1 MTTRALFLL
10 ALVFFPYP
18 GLAEVCEFS
27 DSTVGSIDG
36 RISEM
41 TTPGDST
48 ITVIEEESLNEETRA
63 AATSLFTERRS
74 SAEELADR
82 VGLFLSGHQDE
93 FNMAERNLKL
103 LRDRLQSPHPPT
115 FVAVGLSHNKLA
127 YLRKVASILSL
138 HRYAQVNEL
147 GAKNEHWDEL
157 LLIAVGP
164 VVYLKTREPGLFHA
178 TTLMAM
184 DDQALTPFHQAL
196 NGQEQKIPEWMEKLV
211 GRGGVKET
219 GDAIFGGPG
228 KLPEGDGVFL
238 LGNDSLPAVSTA
250 LISECEKLRVP
261 PSPEPIPGKIE
272 QGNNVETAKQE
283 VAAAE
288 EGSRRKNISAGWGRR
303 TDFLR
308 GTKETD
314 PLVARTNAMAKHALA
329 YSWVTVDGAGHRWVH
344 IRPIH
349 YNQKE

>member
-1 MTTRALFLL
+1 MTARAILLL

-18 GLAEVCEFS
+18 GFAEVCEFS
-27 DSTVGSIDG
+27 SSAVSSIDG

-41 TTPGDST
+41 TLPGDST
-48 ITVIEEESLNEETRA
+48 ITVIEEKSLNEEARA
-63 AATSLFTERRS
+63 GATSLFTERAS

-82 VGLFLSGHQDE
+82 VGLFLSGNQDE
-93 FNMAERNLKL
+93 FNIAESNLNL
-103 LRDRLQSPHPPT
+103 LQNRLQSTHPPT
-115 FVAVGLSHNKLA
+115 FVAVGISHNELA

-147 GAKNEHWDEL
+147 GARNEHWDEL

-164 VVYLKTREPGLFHA
+164 VVYLKTREPELFHA

-184 DDQALTPFHQAL
+184 DDQALTPFRQAL
-196 NGQEQKIPEWMEKLV
+196 NGQEQRIPDWMEKLV

-219 GDAIFGGPG
+219 GDAGVGGPG

-238 LGNDSLPAVSTA
+238 LGNDSLPAVSSA
-250 LISECEKLRVP
+250 LVSECEKLRIP

-272 QGNNVETAKQE
+272 QGNNVQTAKQE
-283 VAAAE
+283 VAAE
-288 EGSRRKNISAGWGRR
+288 EGSRRKSTSNGWGRR
-303 TDFLR
+303 TDFLK

-314 PLVARTNAMAKHALA
+314 PLVARTNAMARHALA
-329 YSWVTVDGAGHRWVH
+329 YSWVTVDGAGRRWVH

-349 YNQKE
+349 YVQKE